1 MVEQLARLKAMLSP
15 PQWRLTLLALGP
27 ALLLALAAIAYLTGG
42 HSVSTSNAYLKA
54 GKVQVSADV
63 AGRVIELRVA
73 ENAVVHKGDVLFRI
87 DPAPF
92 EIAVA
97 RAEAGLSEARAA
109 IIALQARYAEMGA
122 ALESAKADALL
133 AGRAYDRQARLAQS
147 HVASESSLDVA
158 DQARAKA
165 AQNIAAIEQQR
176 AAILAELDGDVNKP
190 IESISRY
197 RAAKA
202 ALDQATLDLSH
213 TTVVASSDGLVSQT
227 DNFRPGLYVRPGEAL
242 FSLVQSDV
250 IWVEANMKETDVTD
264 IRKGQP
270 ARIRIDAYPGH
281 EWTAEV
287 DSLSAGTGSE
297 FALLPPQNAT
307 GNWVKVTQR
316 VPVRLKLNRRAG
328 DPPLRIGMSASVEID
343 TRDRGAVA
351 TETGSAGARAAAA
364 NYQ

>member
-1 MVEQLARLKAMLSP
+1 VVKGLEQLKGGLSP
-15 PQWRLTLLALGP
+15 RQWRLSLLALGP
-27 ALLLALAAIAYLTGG
+27 AALLVFGGIAYLTGG
-42 HSVSTSNAYLKA
+42 HSVSTNNAYLKA

-73 ENAVVHKGDVLFRI
+73 ENAFVHKGDVLFRI

-92 EIAVA
+92 EIAAA
-97 RAEAGLSEARAA
+97 RAEAGLSEAHAA
-109 IIALQARYAEMGA
+109 IIALQARHAEMGA
-122 ALESAKADALL
+122 ELESAKADGVL
-133 AGRAYDRQARLAQS
+133 AERAYDRQARLAQS
-147 HVASESSLDVA
+147 HVASQSSLDVA
-158 DQARAKA
+158 NQARAKA

-176 AAILAELDGDVNKP
+176 AAILAELDGDPNKP
-190 IESISRY
+190 VEDISSY

-202 ALDQATLDLSH
+202 MLDQARLDLSH
-213 TTVVASSDGLVSQT
+213 TTVLAGSDGLVSQT

-242 FSLVQSDV
+242 FSLVQTDV
-250 IWVEANMKETDVTD
+250 IWVEANMKETDVTN

-270 ARIRIDAYPGH
+270 ARVRIDAYPGR
-281 EWTAEV
+281 EWIAEV

-316 VPVRLKLNRRAG
+316 VPVRLKLRRSAS

-343 TRDRGAVA
+343 TRDRSPVA
-351 TETGSAGARAAAA
+351 ADGSATRAKAAA